1 MLYSSAEIKLIG
13 DEYAGFYSCGL
24 TMLGSST
31 MRKFSSVTHS
41 GDTVSYNEPTGGQLV
56 IREYEGKK
64 LVVYHRFRD
73 SVSITAFAEA
83 NGIELDLGDPIDSY
97 GCADQDFSAESYIL
111 EAT

>member
-1 MLYSSAEIKLIG
+1 M
-13 DEYAGFYSCGL
+13 
-24 TMLGSST
+24 
-31 MRKFSSVTHS
+31 THS

-83 NGIELDLGDPIDSY
+83 NGIELDLGDHVESY